1 MFSLRSMAVLLCFVF
16 VGFCGWSLYLYFCDT
31 TPAILQL
38 QGIIAQNTY
47 ANDISCSI
55 TSDKKG
61 EISIML
67 DDVSLARDFHI
78 AAYERYSFL
87 IPTKTVS
94 NGQHVLKASL
104 IDTRFSK
111 NQSLIETSFFVDNQ
125 SLQAVVLKPE
135 DVLRVFQGRTLRI
148 QVQVN
153 KQIESIMG
161 TFLSQ
166 KYNFF
171 PESEHGLVY
180 ETYIPIDCQE
190 AANEYLATIA
200 ITDKVGTVV
209 TLETKVQ
216 IVAFPFKKH
225 TLQVSDQKMEEEE
238 QLGADN
244 QAFENKMIELSKNS
258 IKKKLWKGIFCL
270 PMDFTKITC
279 EFGTIRTT
287 QKKGRYAHR
296 AIDAISA
303 PRSVVWAPQN
313 GIVVLKERF
322 AFTGNTVVIDHG
334 YGVLSMFCHL
344 DSFSKINVG
353 DSIVQGNPIGT
364 MGKTG
369 YATGYHLHWEMRI
382 GNVPVDPLQWTRASF
397 QSYS

>member
-1 MFSLRSMAVLLCFVF
+1 MISFRSLFFIFAFGIISFFS
-16 VGFCGWSLYLYFCDT
+16 WSLYLYFFDT
-31 TPAILQL
+31 TPAFLQL
-38 QGIIAQNTY
+38 QGIIAHNTY
-47 ANDISCSI
+47 ANEITCNL

-61 EISIML
+61 EISIIV
-67 DDVSLARDFHI
+67 DEVPLARDFQI
-78 AAYERYSFL
+78 TAYERYSFV
-87 IPTKTVS
+87 IPTKTLH
-94 NGQHVLKASL
+94 NGQHVLKASI
-104 IDTRFSK
+104 IDTRFAK
-111 NQSLIETSFFVDNQ
+111 NYSSIECPFIVDNQ
-125 SLQAVVLKPE
+125 PLQAIILKQ
-135 DVLRVFQGRTLRI
+135 DTVIHVFQGRTLRI

-153 KQIESIMG
+153 KPVENMYA

-166 KYNFF
+166 KYSFF
-171 PESEHGLVY
+171 PEAEHSLVY

-190 AANEYLATIA
+190 TPNEYLVTTSI
-200 ITDKVGTVV
+200 IDKVGNTMN
-209 TLETKVQ
+209 LDTKIQ

-225 TLQVSDQKMEEEE
+225 TLHVSEQKMEEEE

-244 QAFENKMIELSKNS
+244 KLFEEKMAELSKNS
-258 IKKKLWKGIFCL
+258 IKKKLWRGAFCT
-270 PMDFTKITC
+270 PMDIAKITC

-296 AIDAISA
+296 AIDAINT

-334 YGVLSMFCHL
+334 WGILSLFCHL
-344 DSFSKINVG
+344 DNFSNINVG
-353 DSIVQGNPIGT
+353 DPIIQGNPIGT

-382 GNVPVDPLQWTRASF
+382 DNIPVDPLQWTKGSF
-397 QSYS
+397 QG

>member
-1 MFSLRSMAVLLCFVF
+1 MISLRSFAFVF
-16 VGFCGWSLYLYFCDT
+16 CFALVAFFGWSLYLYFFDT
-31 TPAILQL
+31 TPAVLQL
-38 QGIIAQNTY
+38 QGIVALSTY
-47 ANDISCSI
+47 GNDISCSV

-61 EISIML
+61 EISIVL
-67 DDVSLARDFHI
+67 DDVVLARDFHI

-94 NGQHVLKASL
+94 NGMHALKASL
-104 IDTRFSK
+104 IDTRFAK
-111 NQSLIETSFFVDNQ
+111 NQSAIETSFFVDNQ
-125 SLQAVVLKPE
+125 PLQAIILKQE
-135 DVLRVFQGRTLRI
+135 DVLHVFQGRTLRV

-153 KQIESIMG
+153 KPIESIFV

-166 KYNFF
+166 KYSCY

-190 AANEYLATIA
+190 VPSEYLLSVAV
-200 ITDKVGTVV
+200 TDKVGTVMN
-209 TLETKVQ
+209 LEAKIQVV
-216 IVAFPFKKH
+216 IFPFKKH

-238 QLGADN
+238 QLGPDN
-244 QAFENKMIELSKNS
+244 QAFENKMVELSNNS
-258 IKKKLWKGIFCL
+258 VKKKLWKGVFCI
-270 PMDFTKITC
+270 PMDVTKITC

-296 AIDAISA
+296 AIDTIGA
-303 PRSVVWAPQN
+303 PKSVVWAPQN
-313 GIVVLKERF
+313 GIIVLKERF

-334 YGVLSMFCHL
+334 HGVLSMFCHL
-344 DSFSKINVG
+344 DSFAKINVG
-353 DSIVQGNPIGT
+353 DLIVQGNPIGT

-382 GNVPVDPLQWTRASF
+382 GNVPVDPLQWTRTSF
-397 QSYS
+397 